1 MGRLSTRSGKVKLE
15 YIRLNPR
22 FMRKRQVFRTVLS
35 ARVVAA
41 RVVAAKP
48 GWGCRPQ
55 SRGGFAERLFV
66 A

>member
-1 MGRLSTRSGKVKLE
+1 MNPE
-15 YIRLNPR
+15 YIRLNPW
-22 FMRKRQVFRTVLS
+22 FMRKKQVFRTVLS
-35 ARVVAA
+35 A